1 MLKLSLVLRLVVV
14 PLSIAEFWL
23 VDCCCAL
30 AIVTLAAKRIIAIA
44 AAAISAIAISD
55 ETNNLQDTFIMPRA
69 GYTFQIKIRVMD

>member
-1 MLKLSLVLRLVVV
+1 
-14 PLSIAEFWL
+14 
-23 VDCCCAL
+23 
-30 AIVTLAAKRIIAIA
+30 VTLAAKRIIAIA